1 MALIDALFEK
11 TTPGLEK
18 ALDLAWQ
25 RGQAIASN
33 VANAETPKY
42 RAVDLDF
49 QAELNRAFNTSSTEV
64 TKTNSLHMD
73 TGNGDAGARLVK
85 DLSGATKADGNNV
98 DIDVQMLKMQRNQSD
113 FTEAANILRKQF
125 RVLSQAIRNAQ

>member
-1 MALIDALFEK
+1 MGLIDGLFDK
-11 TTPGLEK
+11 TSPGLEK

-33 VANAETPKY
+33 ISNAETPKY

-49 QAELNRAFNTSSTEV
+49 KSELERAFQVSQSDI
-64 TKTNSLHMD
+64 TKTNPMHID
-73 TGNGDAGARLVK
+73 TSKNSDAHLVA

-98 DIDVQMLKMQRNQSD
+98 DIDMQMIKMQRNQSD
-113 FTEAANILRKQF
+113 FTEASGILRKQF
-125 RVLSQAIRNAQ
+125 RVLTQAIRSVN

>member
-1 MALIDALFEK
+1 MGLIDSLFSS
-11 TTPGLEK
+11 TTPGLQK

-25 RGQAIASN
+25 RGQAISSN

-49 QAELNRAFNTSSTEV
+49 KSELDKAFNVATNDVS
-64 TKTNSLHMD
+64 KTNALHMD
-73 TGNGDAGARLVK
+73 TGNGGSAKLVA

-98 DIDVQMLKMQRNQSD
+98 DIDVQMLKLQRNQSD
-113 FTEAANILRKQF
+113 FTEAANVLRKQF
-125 RVLSQAIRNAQ
+125 RILTQAIRSVQ